1 MTGMTWRPASGGP
14 GMLTDRLRFRMVMPT
29 RLTWIAIA
37 AILATIS
44 FTTAFLI
51 ARYPTLPLLL
61 PVHFNRVNSANG
73 WQFKTYARVLMP
85 VLVQSALTLTLGAI
99 GTLLL
104 SRSHFT
110 GDDVADASACGPGER
125 GWVPLQSF
133 GDPGRSSESGV
144 QGPARAEEIAASIA
158 AEAVALFAL
167 IWVMF
172 QSYAGLALVAMWE
185 RGRGGL
191 GDWYTV
197 ATTAGIV
204 ASVIVAAR
212 AQKRLGRPAPR
223 QFVAEHWRFGQLYR
237 NPGDPALF
245 VPTRDGSGW
254 TINFGRP
261 LAAALI
267 VLIVA
272 IGIVGPTVLFSLMLR

>member
-1 MTGMTWRPASGGP
+1 M
-14 GMLTDRLRFRMVMPT
+14 TDRLRFRMVLPT
-29 RLTWIAIA
+29 RMTWIAFA

-44 FTTAFLI
+44 FTAAFLI

-61 PVHFNRVNSANG
+61 PVHFNRVDRANG
-73 WQFKTYARVLMP
+73 WQFKTYGRVLMP

-104 SRSHFT
+104 SRSRHV
-110 GDDVADASACGPGER
+110 DDNVADGSDGVPASVRP
-125 GWVPLQSF
+125 
-133 GDPGRSSESGV
+133 
-144 QGPARAEEIAASIA
+144 EEIAASTA
-158 AEAVALFAL
+158 AEAVALFGL
-167 IWVMF
+167 IWVAF
-172 QSYAGLALVAMWE
+172 QSFAGLALVAMWE

-197 ATTAGIV
+197 VTTAGIV
-204 ASVIVAAR
+204 LSAIVAVRAR
-212 AQKRLGRPAPR
+212 EHLGRPAPR
-223 QFVAEHWRFGQLYR
+223 QFVADHWRFGQLYR
-237 NPGDPALF
+237 NSGDPALF

>member
-1 MTGMTWRPASGGP
+1 VTETV
-14 GMLTDRLRFRMVMPT
+14 TDRPRLRMVVPT

-44 FTTAFLI
+44 FTAAFLL

-61 PVHFNRVNSANG
+61 PVHFNRVDRANG
-73 WQFKTYARVLMP
+73 WQFKTYPRVLMP
-85 VLVQSALTLTLGAI
+85 VLVQSALALTLGAI

-104 SRSHFT
+104 SRSHHIDEDIART
-110 GDDVADASACGPGER
+110 WAPS
-125 GWVPLQSF
+125 QSF
-133 GDPGRSSESGV
+133 GDPGRSSESEV
-144 QGPARAEEIAASIA
+144 RVPARAEEIAASTA

-167 IWVMF
+167 IWVVF
-172 QSYAGLALVAMWE
+172 QSFAGLALVAMWE

-197 ATTAGIV
+197 VTLAGV
-204 ASVIVAAR
+204 VLSVIVAVR
-212 AQKRLGRPAPR
+212 AHRRLGRPAPR
-223 QFVAEHWRFGQLYR
+223 HFVAEHWRFGQLYR

-261 LAAALI
+261 VAAALI

>member
-1 MTGMTWRPASGGP
+1 MTET
-14 GMLTDRLRFRMVMPT
+14 TDRLRFRMVTAT

-44 FTTAFLI
+44 FTAAFLI

-61 PVHFNRVNSANG
+61 PVHFNRVDRPNG

-104 SRSHFT
+104 SRSRHANDV
-110 GDDVADASACGPGER
+110 DDDTAGGSGEWRWAST
-125 GWVPLQSF
+125 QSF
-133 GDPGRSSESGV
+133 GEPG
-144 QGPARAEEIAASIA
+144 QGSQPEVRASMRPEEIAASTA

-167 IWVMF
+167 IWVVF

-204 ASVIVAAR
+204 LSVIVAVR
-212 AQKRLGRPAPR
+212 AHKQLGRPAPR

-254 TINFGRP
+254 TVNFGRP
-261 LAAALI
+261 LATALI
-267 VLIVA
+267 VLILA
-272 IGIVGPTVLFSLMLR
+272 IGIVGPTVLFSLMRR

>member
-1 MTGMTWRPASGGP
+1 MTETVTARP
-14 GMLTDRLRFRMVMPT
+14 RFRMVVPT

-37 AILATIS
+37 AILASIS
-44 FTTAFLI
+44 FTAAFLL

-61 PVHFNRVNSANG
+61 PVHFNRVDRANG

-85 VLVQSALTLTLGAI
+85 VLVQSALALTLGAI

-104 SRSHFT
+104 SRSHHIE
-110 GDDVADASACGPGER
+110 DDAADGTAGGSSER
-125 GWVPLQSF
+125 EWARSQSF
-133 GDPGRSSESGV
+133 GDPGRSSETDV
-144 QGPARAEEIAASIA
+144 RGPARAEEIAASTA

-167 IWVMF
+167 IWVVF
-172 QSYAGLALVAMWE
+172 QSFAGLALVAMWE

-197 ATTAGIV
+197 VTLAGV
-204 ASVIVAAR
+204 VLSVIVAVR
-212 AQKRLGRPAPR
+212 AHRRLGRPAPR
-223 QFVAEHWRFGQLYR
+223 HFVAEHWRFGQLYR

-261 LAAALI
+261 VAAALI

>member
-1 MTGMTWRPASGGP
+1 M
-14 GMLTDRLRFRMVMPT
+14 TDRVGFRMVLPT
-29 RLTWIAIA
+29 RMTLIAVTAVLA
-37 AILATIS
+37 AIS
-44 FTTAFLI
+44 FTAAFLI

-61 PVHFNRVNSANG
+61 PVHFNRVDRANG
-73 WQFKTYARVLMP
+73 WQFKTYGRVLMP

-104 SRSHFT
+104 SRSRHID
-110 GDDVADASACGPGER
+110 DDVADGAAGGSDG
-125 GWVPLQSF
+125 VPA
-133 GDPGRSSESGV
+133 PVR
-144 QGPARAEEIAASIA
+144 PEEIAASTA
-158 AEAVALFAL
+158 AEAVALFGL
-167 IWVMF
+167 IWVVF

-191 GDWYTV
+191 GHWYTA

-204 ASVIVAAR
+204 LSGIVAMRAR
-212 AQKRLGRPAPR
+212 KRLGRPAPR
-223 QFVAEHWRFGQLYR
+223 RFVADHWRFGQLYR

>member
-1 MTGMTWRPASGGP
+1 MTDMVTDDRP
-14 GMLTDRLRFRMVMPT
+14 RFHIVMPT

-44 FTTAFLI
+44 FTAAFLI
-51 ARYPTLPLLL
+51 ARYPSLPFLL
-61 PVHFNRVNSANG
+61 PVHFNRVDRANG
-73 WQFKTYARVLMP
+73 WQYKTYARVLMP
-85 VLVQSALTLTLGAI
+85 VLVQSALALTLGAI

-104 SRSHFT
+104 SRSHHLD
-110 GDDVADASACGPGER
+110 DDVAREWAPSPG
-125 GWVPLQSF
+125 F
-133 GDPGRSSESGV
+133 GDPGHSSRSEGRGS
-144 QGPARAEEIAASIA
+144 ARAEEIAASTA

-172 QSYAGLALVAMWE
+172 QAYAGLALVAMWQ

-191 GDWYTV
+191 GDWYVV
-197 ATTAGIV
+197 ATTAGVVLSAIV
-204 ASVIVAAR
+204 AVR
-212 AQKRLGRPAPR
+212 AHKRLGRPAPR

-261 LAAALI
+261 VATALI
-267 VLIVA
+267 VFIVA